1 MVRFAHSST
10 CVITVLS
17 WPCYTVIATWFHE
30 RATPTGLAEDEVVRT
45 EELTE
50 GARANGVHGTRLQ
63 VPQDGAGDVAPAGGR
78 LDDGIGH
85 LEALQLEALQTVV
98 TLSLLTDDIE
108 DGVDELGTL
117 GVVTLGPVV
126 TGTLR

>member
-1 MVRFAHSST
+1 MPKAVA
-10 CVITVLS
+10 
-17 WPCYTVIATWFHE
+17 
-30 RATPTGLAEDEVVRT
+30 
-45 EELTE
+45 
-50 GARANGVHGTRLQ
+50 Q
-63 VPQDGAGDVAPAGGR
+63 VS
-78 LDDGIGH
+78 IGPH